1 MTIKLAVLFSGSGRT
16 VMNILDH
23 IERGELD
30 AEISLSIA
38 SRAGVAGIERLEN
51 CGLESKIAMKTGE
64 SPETGDARIQTWL
77 HETQPD
83 LICLCGYL
91 RLLDIAPWMRD
102 RIINIHPAL
111 LPKYGGKGMYGLHVH
126 RKILE
131 NHESTSGCTV
141 HYVDE
146 EYDHGPVVL
155 QRTCEVKRE
164 DSPQKLA
171 NRVFALECEAY
182 PSAIKMVAAQ
192 QKV

>member
-1 MTIKLAVLFSGSGRT
+1 MTIKLAVLFSGGGRT
-16 VMNILDH
+16 VLNMLDH
-23 IERGELD
+23 IQRKELD
-30 AEISLSIA
+30 AEISLAIA
-38 SRAGVAGIERLEN
+38 SRTCIVGIERLTKR
-51 CGLESKIAMKTGE
+51 GLAIKVALEADE

-77 HETQPD
+77 QEAQPD

-102 RIINIHPAL
+102 RILNIHPAL

-126 RKILE
+126 KKILE
-131 NHESTSGCTV
+131 NRETISGCTV

-155 QRTCEVKRE
+155 QRTCEVKPE
-164 DSPQKLA
+164 DTPQKLA
-171 NRVFALECEAY
+171 DRVFELECEAY

-192 QKV
+192 